1 MTRSQQN
8 FFWKVFMV
16 NEVLRLLRVYND
28 LKTSELAEK
37 LNLSTSYISELES
50 GKKKVSLEIIN
61 RYSNFF
67 EIPSSSILLMS
78 ESLDSNKQGLKHKI
92 SRALIAILQNLE
104 QNANATTI

>member
-28 LKTSELAEK
+28 LKASELAEK

-50 GKKKVSLEIIN
+50 GKKKVSLD